1 MECELTIPTDS
12 GTSRRMGR
20 PPLKRNVETV
30 IVSVRLPADAAER
43 IDERAGPN
51 KRGEW
56 IRRLIANELRKPVTS
71 TPPNRHDSKTSRSE
85 E

>member
-1 MECELTIPTDS
+1 MECELTISTDS

-43 IDERAGPN
+43 IDERAGAN

-56 IRRLIANELRKPVTS
+56 IRRLIANELRKPVTG
-71 TPPNRHDSKTSRSE
+71 TPPKTPYSKTSRSE